1 MPHCCLEDNLSD
13 TRENDMIRVCSA
25 LFCEHASTVH
35 TPHARLA
42 HVISANGIRDEKKKT
57 ETIGVHYYSA
67 PFPGQTPH
75 LCSEFFHLTEK

>member
-42 HVISANGIRDEKKKT
+42 HVISANGIRDEKKKQKRLGS
-57 ETIGVHYYSA
+57 TIIVHHSQA
-67 PFPGQTPH
+67 RHHTCALNSFI
-75 LCSEFFHLTEK
+75 